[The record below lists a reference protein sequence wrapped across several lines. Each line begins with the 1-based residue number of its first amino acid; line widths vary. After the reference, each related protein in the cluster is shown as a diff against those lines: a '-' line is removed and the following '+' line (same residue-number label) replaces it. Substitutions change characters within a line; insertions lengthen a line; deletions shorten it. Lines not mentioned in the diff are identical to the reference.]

1 MKCRGRI
8 MILFCVLAFG
18 IIGAFM
24 RGYELAFWLDP
35 VTNIFESGGFGGY
48 ILPIISIAFAII
60 SILIGKCYSTPVTYS
75 AIFSKKSMLHSAL
88 YLICAITLTAL
99 GIFKIATVLNSFSAT
114 QLIYGILTVI
124 CGISLIL
131 LMRPSLMKFDGDA
144 IKFILTIHVFWS
156 CFMLILTFMEHPV
169 EPVINVFAYDLIG
182 AILIVLSI
190 YSVTNLIFGEKKLSL
205 LISTSLLAIYFVFV
219 TVGGR
224 ITAVVLSGDMRF
236 LSDEP
241 YRLAVFVAIFFYIIS
256 NAVCA
261 LKCNRS
267 KENENE

>member
-1 MKCRGRI
+1 MKCRGRVLTL
-8 MILFCVLAFG
+8 ILVLAFG
-18 IIGAFM
+18 VFGAFM

-35 VTNIFESGGFGGY
+35 VTNIFEYGSFGGY
-48 ILPIISIAFAII
+48 ILPIISLVFAII
-60 SILIGKCYSTPVTYS
+60 SVLIGKCYSKPVSYS
-75 AIFSKKSMLHSAL
+75 DLFSNKSMFHSAF

-99 GIFKIATVLNSFSAT
+99 GIFKIATVLNSFSTT
-114 QLIYGILTVI
+114 QLVYGILTVI

-131 LMRPSLMKFDGDA
+131 LMRPSFMKFDGDA

-169 EPVINVFAYDLIG
+169 EPVINLFAYDLIG
-182 AILIVLSI
+182 AIFIVLSI
-190 YSVTNLIFGEKKLSL
+190 YSVTNLIFGAKKLSL
-205 LISTSLLAIYFVFV
+205 LISTSLLAIYFIFV

-224 ITAVVLSGDMRF
+224 ISAVMLSGDMRF

-241 YRLAVFVAIFFYIIS
+241 YRLAVFVAIFFYILS

-261 LKCNRS
+261 LKCKCLEVNN
-267 KENENE
+267 NE